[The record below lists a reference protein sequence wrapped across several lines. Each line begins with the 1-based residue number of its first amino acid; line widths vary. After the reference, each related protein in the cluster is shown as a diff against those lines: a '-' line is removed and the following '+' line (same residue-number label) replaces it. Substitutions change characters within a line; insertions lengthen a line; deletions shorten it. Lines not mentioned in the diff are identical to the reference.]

1 MYVILRGVSEIVG
14 RMIERL
20 GIVGRVNENF

>member
-1 MYVILRGVSEIVG
+1 MYVSLRGVSEIVG